1 MPTTSGGRP
10 PTELEARP
18 PDPVEASWLRRIWR
32 VLSLPHLGLPLGVDP
47 AIVEQSGWA
56 IVFHA
61 DESDA
66 VKQALEPLI
75 AHRRTR
81 VGADR
86 CKVLEYR
93 EGEARGPWLARHGSS
108 AGSVDPLKVPYY
120 VLLVGGPKRFPF
132 QFCHQLDV
140 EYAVGCLQFDTAA
153 EYERYARS
161 IVDYETSA
169 SVRTGREALF
179 FGTRHD
185 PATELSADRLVGPL
199 STAALPE
206 FRKSVLLADTAI
218 KAALVDALTPGGGRH
233 SPAIAFTASH
243 GMGWKTPNP
252 QQPTLQGALICQDWE
267 PFTKP
272 GPSDWLSASDV
283 AADAN
288 VHGLISF
295 HFACYGVGTPSHDR
309 FMHKRGQAPTEIAAQ
324 PFLAALPK
332 ALLAHPNGSAL
343 ACIGHVER
351 AWGYSIVTPNAG
363 AQLLPFQN
371 ALARI
376 GTGEPVGHAVKDF
389 NERYAA
395 LSTSL
400 SSILE
405 QASFGA
411 YVDDRELASAWIE
424 RNDAEGYLVL
434 GDPAVALRVNDMS

>member
-1 MPTTSGGRP
+1 M
-10 PTELEARP
+10 
-18 PDPVEASWLRRIWR
+18 
-32 VLSLPHLGLPLGVDP
+32 
-47 AIVEQSGWA
+47 
-56 IVFHA
+56 
-61 DESDA
+61 
-66 VKQALEPLI
+66 
-75 AHRRTR
+75 
-81 VGADR
+81 
-86 CKVLEYR
+86 
-93 EGEARGPWLARHGSS
+93 
-108 AGSVDPLKVPYY
+108 
-120 VLLVGGPKRFPF
+120 
-132 QFCHQLDV
+132 
-140 EYAVGCLQFDTAA
+140 
-153 EYERYARS
+153 
-161 IVDYETSA
+161 DYETSA
-169 SVRTGREALF
+169 SVPTSREALF

-206 FRKSVLLADTAI
+206 FRKPVLLADTAT
-218 KAALVDALTPGGGRH
+218 KAALVDALMPGGGRH

-252 QQPTLQGALICQDWE
+252 QQPTVQGALICQDWE

-288 VHGLISF
+288 VHGLIAF

-371 ALARI
+371 TLARI

-411 YVDDRELASAWIE
+411 YVDDREL
-424 RNDAEGYLVL
+424 R
-434 GDPAVALRVNDMS
+434 PH